1 MVVVRRGNDVGES
14 LGMRGE
20 GRTKSAFGM
29 IGVGFG
35 NWNEFLF
42 EGEPYI
48 SVKSGSGVVTVG
60 AYALKASV
68 VPALINSA
76 PFGDGGLDA
85 CGVGAEDDFGP
96 AVNVAV

>member
-1 MVVVRRGNDVGES
+1 MVVVGRGNDVGES

-20 GRTKSAFGM
+20 GRPKSVFGM

-35 NWNEFLF
+35 NWNEVLF
-42 EGEPYI
+42 EGEPYV

-85 CGVGAEDDFGP
+85 CGDGAEHGFRS
-96 AVNVAV
+96 AINVTI